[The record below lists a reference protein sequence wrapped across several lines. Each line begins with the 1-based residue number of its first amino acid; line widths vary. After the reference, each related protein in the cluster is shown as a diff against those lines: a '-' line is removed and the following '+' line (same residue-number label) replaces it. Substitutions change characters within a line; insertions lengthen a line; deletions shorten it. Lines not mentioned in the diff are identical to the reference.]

1 MSAEF
6 QFCIPT
12 IGKAVPTGAD
22 WVHEIK
28 YDGYR
33 LCIERDRQFAWSRA
47 AAMTGPN
54 ASLGLPSLGLPRQRS
69 KTAVSSSWSTAA
81 VILGVNGVSDFNALH
96 SGKHNAEVQ
105 SARSMCSRSMVT
117 MSAICH

>member
-33 LCIERDRQFAWSRA
+33 LCIERDRQFA
-47 AAMTGPN
+47 
-54 ASLGLPSLGLPRQRS
+54 
-69 KTAVSSSWSTAA
+69 
-81 VILGVNGVSDFNALH
+81 
-96 SGKHNAEVQ
+96 
-105 SARSMCSRSMVT
+105 
-117 MSAICH
+117 